1 MKGIPTVL
9 ITVSP
14 EVSAQMRPPR
24 ALYPKGFK
32 IGNSLGKPGM
42 RELQK
47 AVLRDALT
55 LLTVDTRPGSYCYAR
70 LSRLRRVS
78 RTTTRK
84 KVTTE
89 QVMQKTI
96 GILTGGGDAPGL
108 NAVIRAVVKTATG
121 EFGMRVVG
129 IEDGFEGLLGETRT
143 RTLSHSEVRG
153 LLPRGGTIL
162 GTRNRGKFV
171 EHSVNGVSSTSE
183 SLYAEAVANIEK
195 LGISALLVLGGEG
208 TLTIG
213 AEFDRRGVPVVGVPK
228 TIDNDLACT
237 ELTFGFVTALDIATE
252 ALDRLHTTA
261 ESHDRVMILEV
272 MGRNAGWIALHSGI
286 AGGADV
292 ILIPEIPFSM
302 ESVARKIRARE
313 EGGSNFSIIVT
324 AEGAIETGHQQIFQ
338 DSGDPQHA
346 PRLGGIGQYCRSQLE
361 ELTGKE
367 TRCVVLGHLQRGG
380 RPNAFDRML
389 ATTYGACAVRAF
401 AEGKHGV
408 MVALQAGDVV
418 TVPISEAVANVKT
431 VPPNGQMVTTARD
444 TGISFGAPD
453 EAKYHRLV

>member
-1 MKGIPTVL
+1 
-9 ITVSP
+9 
-14 EVSAQMRPPR
+14 
-24 ALYPKGFK
+24 
-32 IGNSLGKPGM
+32 
-42 RELQK
+42 
-47 AVLRDALT
+47 
-55 LLTVDTRPGSYCYAR
+55 
-70 LSRLRRVS
+70 
-78 RTTTRK
+78 
-84 KVTTE
+84 
-89 QVMQKTI
+89 MQKTI

-129 IEDGFEGLLGETRT
+129 IEDGFEGLLGETKT
-143 RTLSHSEVRG
+143 RQLSHSDVRG

-162 GTRNRGKFV
+162 GTRNRGRFV
-171 EHSVNGVSSTSE
+171 EHTATGASSTSE
-183 SLYAEAVANIEK
+183 AVYQEAVANIER
-195 LGISALLVLGGEG
+195 LGITSLLVLGGEG
-208 TLTIG
+208 TLTIA
-213 AEFDRRGVPVVGVPK
+213 AEFDRRGVSVVGVPK

-292 ILIPEIPFSM
+292 ILIPEIPFSL
-302 ESVARKIRARE
+302 EAVAEKIRTRDLT
-313 EGGSNFSIIVT
+313 GSNFSIIVV
-324 AEGAIETGHQQIFQ
+324 AEGAVEIGHDLVYQ
-338 DSGDPQHA
+338 DKGDVHHA
-346 PRLGGIGQYCRSQLE
+346 PRLGGIGHHLQHDLE
-361 ELTGKE
+361 DLTGRE

-389 ATTYGACAVRAF
+389 ATNYGTYAVRAI
-401 AEGKHGV
+401 AQGESGV

-418 TVPISEAVANVKT
+418 TVPLTDAIKGIKT
-431 VPPNGQMVTTARD
+431 VPPAGQLVRTARD

-453 EAKYHRLV
+453 EASYHKPQ